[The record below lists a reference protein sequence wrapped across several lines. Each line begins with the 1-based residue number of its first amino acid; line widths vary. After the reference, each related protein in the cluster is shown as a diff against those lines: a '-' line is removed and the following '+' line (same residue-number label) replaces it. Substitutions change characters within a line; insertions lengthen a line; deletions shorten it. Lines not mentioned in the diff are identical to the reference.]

1 MKINFTYE
9 SFPTTWQ
16 VKYGNDK
23 EQLRENILKH
33 KKVYIIAL
41 NKSNIVYTQ
50 IFFNE
55 DCFNITEIPYTCK
68 NMKFLTRLEMNSQGL
83 AFHRSYFKLL
93 KKQGKKE
100 YEKYIIENIKAFILE
115 IEEQINELN
124 ITVYTNIEE
133 WVNG

>member
-1 MKINFTYE
+1 MKINFIYK
-9 SFPTTWQ
+9 SFPTTWT

-33 KKVYIIAL
+33 KKVYITAL
-41 NKSNIVYTQ
+41 NKSNIVYSQ
-50 IFFNE
+50 LFFNE
-55 DCFNITEIPYTCK
+55 DCFSITEVPYTCK
-68 NMKFLTRLEMNSQGL
+68 NMKFLTRLVMNSRGFP
-83 AFHRSYFKLL
+83 FHRSYFKLL

-100 YEKYIIENIKAFILE
+100 YEKYIIENIKAFILD

-133 WVNG
+133 LIDE